1 MLNQSLIAVS
11 DVAHERGIEMP
22 SIDKAERRDKK
33 RRKEREGK
41 FQGVRYGSERT
52 GEGLVAFETL
62 RKTKIEGKP
71 AKTRKRRGMRK

>member
-1 MLNQSLIAVS
+1 L
-11 DVAHERGIEMP
+11 DFGIEPIQNRGALWATKMP

-41 FQGVRYGSERT
+41 FQGVRYGSERA

-71 AKTRKRRGMRK
+71 VRRRKRRGMRK